1 MNSAEE
7 RRIDESYMRMA
18 LSLAMRGTGTTS
30 PNPRVGCVIVKDGEI
45 IGKGWH
51 RKYGGPHAEV
61 EAAADVSADISGSDV
76 YVTLEPCC
84 HYGKTPPCA
93 HMLADRRVKRVIIG
107 TSDPNPLVDCKG
119 ISVLENAG
127 IEVKTG
133 VLEEECKWLN
143 RGFIS
148 RIRHNRPWVL
158 IKSGASIDGN
168 ISLSNGESKWITEA
182 KSRRIVQLLRSEADA
197 LLTGVGTVIADDPEL
212 TVRECDGRTPLRI
225 VLDRNLRTPLSAKIF
240 AGGNLIFFADAK
252 TDKNKISDFE
262 KNGARVIVPEESSS
276 LDIKFILSKLSENGV
291 NYLMVES
298 GASVTSSFI
307 ESGCA
312 DEFALFAAPKI
323 MGHGV
328 HFSEKI
334 MLHDMSKT
342 ITLKNI
348 ETEMCGDDLY
358 LKGVFSCSPDL

>member
-1 MNSAEE
+1 MKNAEE

-18 LSLAMRGTGTTS
+18 LSLALRGTGTTS
-30 PNPRVGCVIVKDGEI
+30 PNPRVGCVIVKNGEI

-61 EAAADVSADISGSDV
+61 EAAANASQDICGADV

-93 HMLADRRVKRVIIG
+93 QMLAERKVKRVIIG

-127 IEVKTG
+127 ITTETG

-143 RGFIS
+143 RGFIT

-158 IKSGASIDGN
+158 IKSGASLDGN
-168 ISLSNGESKWITEA
+168 ISLSNGESKWITGTN
-182 KSRRIVQLLRSEADA
+182 SRRMVQLLRSEADA
-197 LLTGVGTVIADDPEL
+197 LLTGVGTIAADDPEL
-212 TVRECDGRTPLRI
+212 TVRDCDGRTPIRV
-225 VLDRNLRTPLSAKIF
+225 VLDRTLRTPLSAKIF
-240 AGGNLIFFADAK
+240 AGGNLIFFAASD
-252 TDKNKISDFE
+252 TDKNIIADFE
-262 KNGARVIVPEESSS
+262 KNGARVITPEENTP
-276 LDIKFILSKLSENGV
+276 LNIHFILSKLSENGV
-291 NYLMVES
+291 NYLMAES
-298 GASVTSSFI
+298 GAGVTSSLI

-312 DEFALFAAPKI
+312 DELALFAAPKI
-323 MGHGV
+323 MGNGV
-328 HFSEKI
+328 RFSDKI
-334 MLHDMSKT
+334 ILDNMNQCIS
-342 ITLKNI
+342 LKNI
-348 ETEMCGDDLY
+348 KTEMCGDDLY